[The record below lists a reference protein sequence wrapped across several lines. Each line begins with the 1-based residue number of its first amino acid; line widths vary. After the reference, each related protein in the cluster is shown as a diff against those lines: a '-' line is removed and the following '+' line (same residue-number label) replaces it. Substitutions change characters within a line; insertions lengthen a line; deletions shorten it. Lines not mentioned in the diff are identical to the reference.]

1 MRRTHPGEMGVPVP
15 PKPGAAGPP
24 PSRAQLCSSPP
35 QVPLRALPAVP
46 RHAVVPHQHGL
57 LGGACA
63 LQPRPEFPRYPT
75 GVRDLRAGV
84 SVRPRREAD
93 GRTDVVAV
101 VLHSVCVLKAAVRP
115 LDPCPACPAARAR
128 CLVRPGRW
136 RGTGTEHLT
145 TGHPAA
151 GGPHAMRGERPQRGA
166 LPHPGLASP

>member
-1 MRRTHPGEMGVPVP
+1 MPSNLVPSFPGIRRACGTCVRVCQSGLAARRT
-15 PKPGAAGPP
+15 
-24 PSRAQLCSSPP
+24 
-35 QVPLRALPAVP
+35 
-46 RHAVVPHQHGL
+46 
-57 LGGACA
+57 
-63 LQPRPEFPRYPT
+63 
-75 GVRDLRAGV
+75 
-84 SVRPRREAD
+84 D

>member
-1 MRRTHPGEMGVPVP
+1 MPSNLVPSFPGIRRACGTCVRVCRSGLAARRT
-15 PKPGAAGPP
+15 
-24 PSRAQLCSSPP
+24 
-35 QVPLRALPAVP
+35 
-46 RHAVVPHQHGL
+46 
-57 LGGACA
+57 
-63 LQPRPEFPRYPT
+63 
-75 GVRDLRAGV
+75 
-84 SVRPRREAD
+84 D